1 MVFFSSRFPG
11 FSRGLLLFSP
21 LVFSQF
27 SPRFRVLVNAEA
39 LGPLKKVRKV
49 ALRRGWCYSPSG
61 FFWVLL
67 AFLLVFRNRRHVR
80 YCRHTNRNDK

>member
-1 MVFFSSRFPG
+1 MVFLSSRFPG

-39 LGPLKKVRKV
+39 LGPQE
-49 ALRRGWCYSPSG
+49 GS
-61 FFWVLL
+61 
-67 AFLLVFRNRRHVR
+67 
-80 YCRHTNRNDK
+80 

>member
-61 FFWVLL
+61 FFWRSFWCSETAAMSVT
-67 AFLLVFRNRRHVR
+67 AVVQTETTSDFI
-80 YCRHTNRNDK
+80 